1 MIIKKKTS
9 VVPVN
14 HRVMSLGTYEDSDVP
29 QPVGGPQCTLPN
41 TPRADKSL
49 SPKYKSST
57 TEEAV

>member
-1 MIIKKKTS
+1 
-9 VVPVN
+9 
-14 HRVMSLGTYEDSDVP
+14 MSLGTYEDTDVP
-29 QPVGGPQCTLPN
+29 QPVGGSQCTLPN